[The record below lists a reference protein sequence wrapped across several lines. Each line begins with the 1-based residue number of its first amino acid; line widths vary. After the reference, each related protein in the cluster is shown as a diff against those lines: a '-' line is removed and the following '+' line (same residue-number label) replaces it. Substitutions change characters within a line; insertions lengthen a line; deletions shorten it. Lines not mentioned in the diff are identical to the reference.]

1 MIRNAVRA
9 WIVEDDKMLFIK
21 KSLPDAGIYYVLPGG
36 AQEPDETQSSLFNA
50 SAWKN

>member
-21 KSLPDAGIYYVLPGG
+21 KVFRMQEFITYYPVGLKSLM
-36 AQEPDETQSSLFNA
+36 
-50 SAWKN
+50 KH